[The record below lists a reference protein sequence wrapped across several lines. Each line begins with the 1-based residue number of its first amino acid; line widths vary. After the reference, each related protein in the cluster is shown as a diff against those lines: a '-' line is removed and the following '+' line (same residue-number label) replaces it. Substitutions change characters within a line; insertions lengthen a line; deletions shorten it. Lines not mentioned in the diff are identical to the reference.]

1 MNKNYTYITNKI
13 QLIILNNN
21 PNDSIKQIALLTDP
35 STNKKIGKNNSLT
48 LYKYYASYSEKY
60 DLNYDTNINK
70 YKNKISNNI
79 KKTLN

>member
-1 MNKNYTYITNKI
+1 MNKNYTDTTNKI
-13 QLIILNNN
+13 QLIISNNN

-35 STNKKIGKNNSLT
+35 STNKKIGKNNSLI
-48 LYKYYASYSEKY
+48 LYKYYASESEKY